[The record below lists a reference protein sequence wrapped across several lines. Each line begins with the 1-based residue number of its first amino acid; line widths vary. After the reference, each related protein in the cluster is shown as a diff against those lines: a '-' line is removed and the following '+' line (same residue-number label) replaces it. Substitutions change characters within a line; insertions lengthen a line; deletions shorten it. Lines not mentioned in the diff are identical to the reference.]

1 MGMGLANAQLF
12 LELKH
17 SGKLKNV
24 KKIAELGSQEI
35 HIKQKDLSNLVLFSM
50 HPGDFILIRTSD
62 LFLIL

>member
-35 HIKQKDLSNLVLFSM
+35 HIKQKDLSNLFNEAGLNQPDFSASL
-50 HPGDFILIRTSD
+50 P
-62 LFLIL
+62 